1 MESPQ
6 SPHSSSLW
14 VFALSAIE
22 SCPPLHP
29 VPISH
34 LGTKL
39 SSMVL
44 LLFGLRVI
52 SLELKSSL
60 SAARTLNLA
69 LYADRSVKQFL
80 LQLAPGFVVFTQ
92 RSF

>member
-14 VFALSAIE
+14 VFALSTVE
-22 SCPPLHP
+22 SYRPLPP

-39 SSMVL
+39 LSTVL

-52 SLELKSSL
+52 SDLVEASL
-60 SAARTLNLA
+60 SDVFDVVSMFIHIAHLTTHI
-69 LYADRSVKQFL
+69 LY
-80 LQLAPGFVVFTQ
+80 
-92 RSF
+92 

>member
-1 MESPQ
+1 MHQPHVAQPVTVYKPNAITQ

-14 VFALSAIE
+14 VFALSAVE
-22 SCPPLHP
+22 SYRPLPP
-29 VPISH
+29 VPTSH

-52 SLELKSSL
+52 SICELPSILIDVLDSK
-60 SAARTLNLA
+60 
-69 LYADRSVKQFL
+69 
-80 LQLAPGFVVFTQ
+80 
-92 RSF
+92 